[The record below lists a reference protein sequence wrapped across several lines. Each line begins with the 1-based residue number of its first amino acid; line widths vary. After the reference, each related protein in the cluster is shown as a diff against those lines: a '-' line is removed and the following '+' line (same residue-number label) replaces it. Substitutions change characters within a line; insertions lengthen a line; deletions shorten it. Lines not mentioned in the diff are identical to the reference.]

1 MVRTMV
7 EAIVTSAQPPPIFFL
22 FSYALFIDSACD
34 VQGISGKYSFFRY
47 SRKKGRFPRN
57 SVAILA
63 HHKTE

>member
-1 MVRTMV
+1 MV
-7 EAIVTSAQPPPIFFL
+7 EAIVTSAQPPIFFL

-34 VQGISGKYSFFRY
+34 VQGISGKYSFFGIPEK
-47 SRKKGRFPRN
+47 RKISRN

>member
-1 MVRTMV
+1 MV
-7 EAIVTSAQPPPIFFL
+7 EAIVTSAQPPQFFS

-34 VQGISGKYSFFRY
+34 VQGISGKYSFFGIPE
-47 SRKKGRFPRN
+47 KGRFPRN

>member
-1 MVRTMV
+1 MV
-7 EAIVTSAQPPPIFFL
+7 EAIVTSAHPNFF